1 MNAASSPPVPNAP
14 QRRTDPDGS
23 VSEAWP
29 LPTDEDT
36 LWMLLQDVFG
46 QWWQQI
52 HFGVCEPGVVYEIK
66 APNAPLRVG
75 LLDGYATIDFG
86 AWHFH
91 LCIGEFKGVAPELAH
106 ARRTGRAELY
116 RLLDRDGAP
125 RSWGLRLFTHAGHQ
139 QLTVFLPNP
148 FLTDEQALA
157 ATPDWS
163 RLAAWN
169 QLRSDYLNLPP
180 DPADQS
186 GKGFVCGG

>member
-1 MNAASSPPVPNAP
+1 MHTAPTMAAPERV
-14 QRRTDPDGS
+14 TDRDGS
-23 VSEAWP
+23 VSEVWP

-46 QWWQQI
+46 NWWQHI
-52 HFGVCEPGVVYEIK
+52 HFGVCVPGAVYEIK
-66 APNAPLRVG
+66 APNAPQRMS

-86 AWHFH
+86 PWHLH
-91 LCIGEFKGVAPELAH
+91 LCIGTFKGVTPELAH
-106 ARRTGRAELY
+106 ERCTGRAELY
-116 RLLDRDGAP
+116 RLLDRNGAP

-148 FLTDEQALA
+148 FLTDEQKRLNP
-157 ATPDWS
+157 PDWG
-163 RLAAWN
+163 RLQAWN
-169 QLRSDYLNLPP
+169 ELRSGYLNLPP